1 LAQQPREKPTTRYRL
16 IADEL
21 RAAIKQGTY
30 RPGDRLPSETEL
42 MEQHSVSRGTA
53 REALATLRAE
63 GLAEARRGSGVY
75 VRSFRQL
82 RRNATERL
90 ASTVW
95 GTGRSI
101 WDVDVEDRPLD
112 TTDVTVEEIDA
123 PEHVA
128 GCLGTTRVWMR
139 SRTYTVEGR
148 NVQRAVSY
156 LPSDLVAGSPITEL
170 NTGPGGTYARLADLG
185 HAPVRFR
192 EEVKARM
199 PIGDEVTTLGLGSGT
214 PVVLI
219 ARTAFDA
226 SGRPVEVNEMVLDS
240 SSYLLQY
247 DFPA

>member
-1 LAQQPREKPTTRYRL
+1 MSQQPTPDKSPRYKR

-21 RAAIKQGTY
+21 RAAIKQGVLA
-30 RPGDRLPSETEL
+30 PGDRLPSETEI
-42 MEQHSVSRGTA
+42 MERHGVARGTA
-53 REALATLRAE
+53 REALASLRAE

-101 WDVDVEDRPLD
+101 WDVDVEERPLQ
-112 TTDVTVEEIDA
+112 TNDVIVEEIEA

-128 GCLGTTRVWMR
+128 GCLGVPRVWMR
-139 SRTYTVEGR
+139 SRTYSVEGR
-148 NVQRAVSY
+148 TVQRAVSY
-156 LPSDLVAGSPITEL
+156 LPADLVAGSPITQL
-170 NTGPGGTYARLADLG
+170 NPGSGGIYARLNDLG
-185 HAPVRFR
+185 HGPVRFR
-192 EEVKARM
+192 EELKARM
-199 PIGDEVTTLGLGSGT
+199 PIGDESTILGLGAGT

-226 SGRPVEVNEMVLDS
+226 SGRPVEVNEMLLDS